1 MSDRKPLILVVEDDP
16 SVQNLLRVL
25 LEAEGYE
32 VIHAED
38 GLEGLV
44 KIELQHPSLVI
55 LDLMMPN
62 VTGDRVIDEIRGDVR
77 LNRVPLIVAVSALA
91 VQNLFYSL
99 SVALFILSGLAVL
112 LLSFPLTS
120 GIRLLSLV
128 SLGVVIAFTLAGF
141 IIFHLRWKCLS
152 CSSTR

>member
-44 KIELQHPSLVI
+44 KMELQHPSLVI

-62 VTGDRVIDEIRGDVR
+62 VTGDRVIDEIRGDPR
-77 LNRVPLIVAVSALA
+77 LNRVPLLVVSGRHDVHESFDDLLGKDNVFAKPLDPTALLERVAEL
-91 VQNLFYSL
+91 
-99 SVALFILSGLAVL
+99 
-112 LLSFPLTS
+112 
-120 GIRLLSLV
+120 
-128 SLGVVIAFTLAGF
+128 LAGEA
-141 IIFHLRWKCLS
+141 
-152 CSSTR
+152 SS

>member
-44 KIELQHPSLVI
+44 KMELQHPSLVI

-62 VTGDRVIDEIRGDVR
+62 VTGDRVIDEIRGDPR
-77 LNRVPLIVAVSALA
+77 LNRVPLLVVSGRHDVHESFDDLLGKDNVFAKPLDPT
-91 VQNLFYSL
+91 
-99 SVALFILSGLAVL
+99 GLLGRIAEL
-112 LLSFPLTS
+112 L
-120 GIRLLSLV
+120 GE
-128 SLGVVIAFTLAGF
+128 A
-141 IIFHLRWKCLS
+141 
-152 CSSTR
+152 SS

>member
-44 KIELQHPSLVI
+44 KMELQHPSLVI

-77 LNRVPLIVAVSALA
+77 LNRVPLIVVSGRHDVHESFDDVLGPNNVFAKPLDPA
-91 VQNLFYSL
+91 MSP
-99 SVALFILSGLAVL
+99 GLPGRRPG
-112 LLSFPLTS
+112 F
-120 GIRLLSLV
+120 
-128 SLGVVIAFTLAGF
+128 LGG
-141 IIFHLRWKCLS
+141 
-152 CSSTR
+152 